1 MKYKFVVKLAW
12 QILRLRFWR
21 NEPSSSPTCTC
32 VRSVKDSKR
41 WNLLAWSPAIPSTLR
56 YQEHMMIHHRPTKR
70 VRSVLLFNRLFTP
83 EFYLFSCIF
92 DIFFKSILLF
102 LHFAFFYYYYPL
114 CFPILPLLFICV
126 NLLSNFPIFFIF
138 FLFHPWLIFLFMS
151 YLLTLFLL
159 GRGGQDYPL
168 PCSFFT

>member
-1 MKYKFVVKLAW
+1 
-12 QILRLRFWR
+12 
-21 NEPSSSPTCTC
+21 
-32 VRSVKDSKR
+32 
-41 WNLLAWSPAIPSTLR
+41 
-56 YQEHMMIHHRPTKR
+56 MMIHHRPTKR

-159 GRGGQDYPL
+159 GGGVKMTPSPVVFLHNSKSIGLRLLKFSDFSYIPIALPL
-168 PCSFFT
+168 GLKQGFNTNCLSPQAHCLNDCVCL